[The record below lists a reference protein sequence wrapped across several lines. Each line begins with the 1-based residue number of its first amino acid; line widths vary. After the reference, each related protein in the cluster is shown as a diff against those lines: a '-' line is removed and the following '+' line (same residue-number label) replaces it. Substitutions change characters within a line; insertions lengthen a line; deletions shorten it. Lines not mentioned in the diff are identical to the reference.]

1 MQFEKL
7 HIRLLILLMMPA
19 NPLNLSVCAF
29 CLKFG
34 LMLDLGTL
42 SSQKN
47 PINSSDVDLKL

>member
-7 HIRLLILLMMPA
+7 HIHLLILLMMPA

-47 PINSSDVDLKL
+47 PINSSDVPM